1 MKLQII
7 HLSDI
12 HFEKRE
18 DTFKIKIDKMMQV
31 INTLDDADE
40 CIIVVSG
47 DLVAQGSNTGYKG
60 VGSLIGALFKELGS
74 KKYKGKTIEF
84 VCVPGNHDIDF
95 SKIEI
100 TFDMIKDA
108 YKKGKIESVVDMYIS
123 SMGGFFGFAKHK
135 KCFLEDV
142 IVSKKV
148 IEYGNKKVGLV
159 LLNTAPLSV
168 LGGNAEDM
176 GSHYLS
182 DKYIEKIE
190 QATEAGINIL
200 VMHHSIEWF
209 NSSCKDK
216 LRKIISRKYSLVI
229 TGHEHLPIGESR
241 NYNRNGEVQYVQ
253 GNALHGYAIEGN
265 GFCVINIDL
274 EQDRMIGHSIL
285 WKNNLYVPKEI
296 LNGEIKRNYGTNL
309 AIKEVFLEEISIDN
323 NGKKINDYYVLP
335 SFSYN
340 VYKENEDIEKH
351 DVETESELNELI
363 SKHDKV
369 IITGEHKAGKT
380 VLAKRL
386 FQYFLDQGHT
396 PLLISASDVNRKRIE
411 KTIEYVFAEQ
421 YECDNDEYVKF
432 EQVDK
437 VDKVVLLDEANL
449 LQAKTLN
456 KLLEFLELNFGKVII
471 FTEEKLDLNIRKQ
484 VVDIMV
490 DSDTLNLT
498 IKPFLYLKRKKLI
511 SNILQSNNTG
521 NYDVERET
529 RKINELI
536 NSQIKFFHLDP
547 EFIINFVNQYEKDFR
562 FQFSTGINVF
572 SVVYES
578 SIRNRI
584 IANAENID
592 VTLVIN
598 VLREL
603 AFYMHFQKKS
613 VININ
618 EIMMIVE
625 QYQKAYRQ
633 KINVRTF
640 LDTTIKAKILVDMGN
655 ELRFK
660 DHTLTAYFVAQ
671 ALNQKYHQ
679 EENIQDELSD
689 LLKNLCFSINSDILL
704 FLTLITSNP
713 KFVNIIIKGAQ
724 MHFAQQEELSFDDE
738 NVKFL
743 LDTSVPVKNSLPSE
757 AERRE
762 REEMLAK
769 QEEELCFSDLIELVD
784 EYDYSEEDLLKIE
797 NQVMISFKYL
807 EILSKTLPAFCQN
820 MKVDQQDVLVSLIYK
835 CPNQFLFKILNEIN
849 DNFELFCDE
858 LYQDISTQ
866 RQEKRKTEV
875 NIDNVKH
882 MVEQISAVLVMALY
896 QVIAFTCASEQTMAA
911 LNDFDFNENSN
922 YKLQNLMMIS
932 NVVDIGGF
940 SQRAQELNRELG
952 HKIEKSIIK
961 YTVREYLLRNNVEV
975 YGEAQ
980 SLIDCFFGGQ
990 SSQKLKM
997 EIAKKRITEKDR
1009 T

>member
-1 MKLQII
+1 MRLQII
-7 HLSDI
+7 HLSDM
-12 HFEKRE
+12 HFEKRKDCFE
-18 DTFKIKIDKMMQV
+18 INIDKMMQV

-47 DLVAQGSNTGYKG
+47 DLAAQGLRAEYRA

-74 KKYKGKTIEF
+74 KKYQGKTIEF
-84 VCVPGNHDIDF
+84 ACVSGNHDIDF
-95 SKIEI
+95 SENNI
-100 TFDMIKDA
+100 TFNMIKDA
-108 YKKGKIESVVDMYIS
+108 YKKDKIESIMDMYIS
-123 SMGGFFGFAKHK
+123 NMGSFFGFARHK
-135 KCFLEDV
+135 KCFMEDV
-142 IVSKKV
+142 IVSKK
-148 IEYGNKKVGLV
+148 IMEYGNKRVGFV
-159 LLNTAPLSV
+159 LLNTAPFSV

-182 DKYIEKIE
+182 DNHIGKIE
-190 QATEAGINIL
+190 QAAEADINIL

-209 NSSCKDK
+209 HDSCKDK
-216 LRKIISRKYSLVI
+216 LRKIISKKYSLVI

-241 NYNRNGEVQYVQ
+241 NYNRNGEVQFVQ
-253 GNALHGYAIEGN
+253 GNALHGCTTEGN

-274 EQDRMIGHSIL
+274 EQDRVLAHSIL
-285 WKNNLYVPKEI
+285 WKKDLYVPTEILDGAVKRHYRTNLTIKDVFLKEI
-296 LNGEIKRNYGTNL
+296 ST
-309 AIKEVFLEEISIDN
+309 DN
-323 NGKKINDYYVLP
+323 NGKKISDYYVLP

-340 VYKENEDIEKH
+340 VYKENEDVEKR
-351 DVETESELNELI
+351 DVETESELNELMA
-363 SKHDKV
+363 KHDKV
-369 IITGEHKAGKT
+369 IITGEHKSGKT

-386 FQYFLDQGHT
+386 FQCFLDQGKT
-396 PLLISASDVNRKRIE
+396 PLLISASDVNKKKIE
-411 KTIEYVFAEQ
+411 KTTEYVFTEQ
-421 YECDNDEYVKF
+421 YECDNDEYVRF

-437 VDKVVLLDEANL
+437 ADKIVMLDEANL
-449 LQAKTLN
+449 LSTKTLN
-456 KLLEFLELNFGKVII
+456 KLLEFFELNFGKVII
-471 FTEEKLDLNIRKQ
+471 FTEDKLNLNIRKQ
-484 VVDIMV
+484 VVDVMV

-498 IKPFLYLKRKKLI
+498 IKPFLYVKRKKLI
-511 SNILQSNNTG
+511 SNVLEINNTG

-536 NSQIKFFHLDP
+536 NSQIKYFNLDP
-547 EFIINFVNQYEKDFR
+547 EFIISFVDQYEKDFR
-562 FQFSTGINVF
+562 FQFSTGVNVF

-603 AFYMHFQKKS
+603 AFYMHFEKKS

-618 EIMMIVE
+618 EITMVVE

-633 KINVRTF
+633 RVNVRLF
-640 LDTTIKAKILVDMGN
+640 LDTTIKAKILVDIGN
-655 ELRFK
+655 EYRFK

-679 EENIQDELSD
+679 EEDIQDKLSD

-704 FLTLITSNP
+704 FLTLITNNP
-713 KFVNIIIKGAQ
+713 KFVNIIIEGAQ
-724 MHFAQQEELSFDDE
+724 KHFAQQEELSFDAE

-743 LDTSVPVKNSLPSE
+743 LDTSVHVKNSLPSE

-762 REEMLAK
+762 REEMIAK
-769 QEEELCFSDLIELVD
+769 QEEELCFADLIELVN

-820 MKVDQQDVLVSLIYK
+820 MKVEQQDILVSLIYR
-835 CPNQFLFKILNEIN
+835 CPNQFLFKVLNDIN

-858 LYQDISTQ
+858 LYQDISVL
-866 RQEKRKTEV
+866 RQERQKAEV
-875 NIDNVKH
+875 NIDSVKH
-882 MVEQISAVLVMALY
+882 MVEQMSAVLVMALY
-896 QVIAFTCASEQTMAA
+896 QVVAVTCASEQTMAA

-932 NVVDIGGF
+932 KVVDVGCF
-940 SQRAQELNRELG
+940 SQRAQVLNKELD

-961 YTVREYLLRNNVEV
+961 FTVREYLLRNNVEV

-980 SLIDCFFGGQ
+980 SLVDCFFKGE
-990 SSQKLKM
+990 SSQRLKM

>member
-1 MKLQII
+1 MRLQII

-18 DTFKIKIDKMMQV
+18 DCFKIEINKMMQA

-40 CIIVVSG
+40 CIIVISG
-47 DLVAQGSNTGYKG
+47 DLAAIGTSVGYKS
-60 VGSLIGALFKELGS
+60 VESLVGALFKRLVA
-74 KKYKGKTIEF
+74 KKYRGKTIGF

-95 SKIEI
+95 SEIKIS
-100 TFDMIKDA
+100 FNSIKNA
-108 YKKGKIESVVDMYIS
+108 YKKGEIENVVDMYIS
-123 SMGGFFGFAKHK
+123 NMGAFYGFAKHK
-135 KCFLEDV
+135 KCFTDDA

-148 IEYGNKKVGLV
+148 MKFGNKEVGFV
-159 LLNTAPLSV
+159 LLNTAPLSM

-176 GSHYLS
+176 GSHYFS
-182 DKYIEKIE
+182 DTYIEKIE
-190 QATEAGINIL
+190 QATEADINIL
-200 VMHHSIEWF
+200 VMHHSVEWF
-209 NSSCKDK
+209 NSSCKNK
-216 LRKIISRKYSLVI
+216 LRKIISKKYSLVI
-229 TGHEHLPIGESR
+229 TGHEHSPIGESR
-241 NYNRNGEVQYVQ
+241 NYNGNGDVQYVQ
-253 GNALHGYAIEGN
+253 GNALHGDAVEGN

-274 EQDRMIGHSIL
+274 EQNRMIGHSVL
-285 WKNNLYVPKEI
+285 WENNLYVPKKI
-296 LNGEIKRNYGTNL
+296 LDGALKINYGTDL
-309 AIKEVFLEEISIDN
+309 TIRETFLREISVDN
-323 NGKKINDYYVLP
+323 NGRKISEYYVLP

-340 VYKENEDIEKH
+340 VYKDDEDMEKH
-351 DVETESELNELI
+351 DVETESEFNELI
-363 SKHDKV
+363 EEYNKV

-386 FQYFLDQGHT
+386 FQYFLDQGRT
-396 PLLISASDVNRKRIE
+396 PLLISASDVNKKRIE

-432 EQVDK
+432 EQIDK
-437 VDKVVLLDEANL
+437 IDKIVLLDEANL
-449 LQAKTLN
+449 LQVKTLN
-456 KLLEFLELNFGKVII
+456 KLLEFLEINFGKIII
-471 FTEEKLDLNIRKQ
+471 FTEEELDLNIRKQ

-498 IKPFLYLKRKKLI
+498 IKPFLYVKRKKLI
-511 SNILQSNNTG
+511 SNILGTNNTG
-521 NYDVERET
+521 NYDVEHET

-536 NSQIKFFHLDP
+536 NSQVKYFNLNP
-547 EFIINFVNQYEKDFR
+547 EFIINFVSQYEKDFR
-562 FQFSTGINVF
+562 FQFSTGVNVF

-598 VLREL
+598 VLREI
-603 AFYMHFQKKS
+603 AFYMHFEKKG
-613 VININ
+613 VISIN
-618 EIMMIVE
+618 EIMMVIE

-640 LDTTIKAKILVDMGN
+640 LDTAIKAKILVDMGN

-671 ALNQKYHQ
+671 ALNQRYYQ
-679 EENIQDELSD
+679 EEDIQDKLED

-704 FLTLITSNP
+704 FLTLITNNP
-713 KFVNIIIKGAQ
+713 KFVNIIIEGAQ
-724 MHFAQQEELSFDDE
+724 MHFSQQEELSFDAE

-743 LDTSVPVKNSLPSE
+743 LDTSVPVKNSLPSD
-757 AERRE
+757 AEREE

-769 QEEELCFSDLIELVD
+769 QEEEIRFSDLIELVN
-784 EYDYSEEDLLKIE
+784 EYDYSEEDLLKVE

-807 EILSKTLPAFCQN
+807 EILTKTLPAFCHN
-820 MKVDQQDVLVSLIYK
+820 MKVEQQDILVSLIYK
-835 CPNQFLFKILNEIN
+835 CPNQFLFKILDDIN
-849 DNFELFCDE
+849 DDFEPFCEE
-858 LYQDISTQ
+858 LYQDISAL
-866 RQEKRKTEV
+866 RQEKQKAEV
-875 NIDNVKH
+875 SIDNVKR

-896 QVIAFTCASEQTMAA
+896 QVIAATCASEQTMAA
-911 LNDFDFNENSN
+911 LNGFDFNENSN
-922 YKLQNLMMIS
+922 YKLQNLMMLAK
-932 NVVDIGGF
+932 VADVDSF
-940 SQRAQELNRELG
+940 SKRAQELNKELD

-1009 T
+1009 I

>member
-60 VGSLIGALFKELGS
+60 VGSLIGALFKELES

-108 YKKGKIESVVDMYIS
+108 YKKGKIENVVDMYIS

-148 IEYGNKKVGLV
+148 IEYGNKKIGLV

-253 GNALHGYAIEGN
+253 GNALYGYAIEGN

-340 VYKENEDIEKH
+340 VYKENEDVEKH

-432 EQVDK
+432 EQIDK

-625 QYQKAYRQ
+625 QYQKTYRQ

-640 LDTTIKAKILVDMGN
+640 LDTTIKAKIMVDIGN

-713 KFVNIIIKGAQ
+713 KFVNIIIEGAQ

-820 MKVDQQDVLVSLIYK
+820 MKVEQQDVLVSLIYK

-940 SQRAQELNRELG
+940 SQRAQELNRELDY
-952 HKIEKSIIK
+952 KIEKSIIK